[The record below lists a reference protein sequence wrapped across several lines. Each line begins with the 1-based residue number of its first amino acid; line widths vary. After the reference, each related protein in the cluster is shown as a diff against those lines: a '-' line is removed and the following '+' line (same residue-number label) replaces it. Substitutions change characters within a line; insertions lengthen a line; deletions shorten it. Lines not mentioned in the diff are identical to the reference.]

1 MPDGSSSSVR
11 IFYPLYDRDSLLAVL
26 RQRLAELRAELPVI
40 RAVLFGSYATGRQTV
55 GSDIDLLL
63 VYAGAPRDD
72 AYTLVRRTLA
82 LPRLE
87 PHLYTEEEY
96 QQSRGTVDRMIR
108 DGIPSF
114 HPVMGGRWLP

>member
-11 IFYPLYDRDSLLAVL
+11 IFYPPYDRDSLLVML
-26 RQRLAELRAELPVI
+26 RRRLAELQAELPVI

-55 GSDIDLLL
+55 DSDIDLLL

-72 AYTLVRRTLA
+72 AYVLARRTLA

-87 PHLYTEEEY
+87 PHLYTEGEY
-96 QQSRGTVDRMIR
+96 QQARETVDRMIR
-108 DGIPSF
+108 DGIPIAF
-114 HPVMGGRWLP
+114 TP

>member
-1 MPDGSSSSVR
+1 MRDRSSGSVR
-11 IFYPLYDRDSLLAVL
+11 VFCPPYDRDALLAIL
-26 RQRLAELRAELPVI
+26 RQRLVALRARLPVI
-40 RAVLFGSYATGRQTV
+40 RAVLFGSYATGRQMA

-72 AYTLVRRTLA
+72 AYALVKRTLA

-96 QQSRGTVDRMIR
+96 QQNRGTVDRMIR
-108 DGIPSF
+108 DGIPIAF
-114 HPVMGGRWLP
+114 TP